1 MAQKSLYI
9 AEGQT
14 DMFIRVFHETIM
26 SCMTVLEDDGI
37 EEKYTGRQT
46 SAYVGSYTNG
56 GQTSN
61 CSWFAA
67 HLFCR
72 HVVFYIKNTKLPIFE
87 TQIFHNSFWI
97 NRFGA
102 GHDAEDPDDKESHV
116 KGEDGTDVAQ
126 EDFAAPA
133 SPGMEHLLRE
143 QMEANKKLPKNVK
156 YNKAFDVAELC
167 AEYLKDTPNQLFEV
181 YLDSFK
187 GFASL
192 H

>member
-1 MAQKSLYI
+1 M
-9 AEGQT
+9 
-14 DMFIRVFHETIM
+14 
-26 SCMTVLEDDGI
+26 
-37 EEKYTGRQT
+37 
-46 SAYVGSYTNG
+46 YTNG

-72 HVVFYIKNTKLPIFE
+72 HVIFYRKKKSLPIFE
-87 TQIFHNSFWI
+87 TQIFHNSFLSK
-97 NRFGA
+97 RFGA
-102 GHDAEDPDDKESHV
+102 GHDEEDPDDEESNV
-116 KGEDGTDVAQ
+116 EDEDGTDVAQ

-143 QMEANKKLPKNVK
+143 Q
-156 YNKAFDVAELC
+156 
-167 AEYLKDTPNQLFEV
+167 

-192 H
+192 LCMRWYVFEYC